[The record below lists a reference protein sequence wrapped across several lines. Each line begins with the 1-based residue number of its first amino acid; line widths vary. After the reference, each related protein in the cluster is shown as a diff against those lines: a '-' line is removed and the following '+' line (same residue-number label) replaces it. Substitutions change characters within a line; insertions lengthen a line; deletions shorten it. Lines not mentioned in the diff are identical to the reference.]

1 MRKRVAYL
9 VVLLGTAACVADPTG
24 THAGQTEP
32 RYDGGGWTIGSGRAD
47 STATL
52 SGSTTSADTCTTAFG
67 GGWTIGSGVTQPSDP
82 CPDQ

>member
-1 MRKRVAYL
+1 MRKRAAYL
-9 VVLLGTAACVADPTG
+9 VVLLGTAACAADPTG
-24 THAGQTEP
+24 GNPLQIEP

-47 STATL
+47 SVSTNP
-52 SGSTTSADTCTTAFG
+52 STTAIDTCTAALG